1 MVNKNFFVNDTEVE
15 ELTLEEKKPSTSKVL
30 YEDTSKRGA
39 NIKHF
44 RLQNGNFMAVMYDR
58 PIHKLN
64 PDTGK
69 FVDISSEVTETD
81 TDYEA
86 IMPCFK
92 VRLPKT
98 EGKEHFVTVEKDN
111 REISWKF
118 IPRSTSRRKKSMASF
133 THKMKRDPW
142 DVGDH
147 PSVKYERADTN
158 VDLEYDVSDDGVK
171 ESIVLTKNPDCKT
184 FTFQMKFKGLFP
196 VLSED
201 KKVVSLVRDDDDL
214 GSEMP
219 EMKIPPA
226 YMEDAND
233 AFCDDIHYEIR
244 KTDEGTFLDLVLDS
258 DWLSDPERAYPVV
271 IDPRVEISQYSGNN
285 LQLVELCSNG
295 NEVTAT
301 DTNTGR
307 RIGVD
312 SSGNIHRLYIGF
324 NLPTLA
330 DGFKITKAGLLM
342 HQKSHASYNGNIEDY
357 TIAPVVDPNGKT
369 LSITSFSWT
378 NVQNLNMETAIDT
391 LRGYCRRAA
400 TEIEI
405 DMTAAMEK
413 WYDPTKTFVKEKC
426 IVIKKNNEEVCCYNG
441 NCVSTYIDLYS
452 LYASYSYRP
461 KMYIEYTSTDMYS
474 DHQKFH
480 TFENGRAGTG
490 SINLFTGKMSFAH
503 GDVTAEG
510 VKLPLSI
517 SHLYRHEFVNEE
529 QNSINRYGKGW
540 KLSVEQTL
548 EIINKHGIM
557 AVYTNAQGKRHYFMY
572 GQTNSNGE
580 FTDDAGLGLTYNEEG
595 NCICGHATTH
605 ILTDEKGNKMTF
617 NSAGKL
623 IQLIDANGNVS
634 CLNYT
639 NGRLSSVVDGT
650 NHSAQL
656 YYDNSGMLTKI
667 VDNGDMDRAILY
679 DYNSAGELTSITYP
693 SADTAYSN
701 EGTLQTQFVYGA
713 NSRLEQVID
722 YTGIKYTIGYDAN
735 GRVKTLSTSGKTV
748 VADNNV
754 TTSNE
759 IQDDSISFEY
769 RAKSTAIV
777 NDRTNIKT
785 VYKFDANGRELSSYQ
800 DMTGI
805 ADSSKISES
814 TITEISGYES
824 IVDNLETSRIGKY
837 RSLSVSM
844 SNDSADETNFIQNG
858 FFTEVNSSSKP
869 IGWSAVGSGS
879 VVSQSYI
886 NGKKS
891 YRFTSSGYS
900 KYLSQT
906 IDLCNC
912 QLNGNVLVASA
923 WAKASGNVT
932 AESDNSSAKFRLCLK
947 VTYEGG
953 EAEEHFENYDVGYTG
968 WQYAAIPFV
977 LNKECCP
984 ISITVKL
991 DYTGNTGTCYFTNA
1005 RLVSVDGISTT
1016 NAYRTDETPIN
1027 SINVFGECKDIKM
1040 TMTKKDSVLTTIDYI
1055 DDDSDIVRTTII
1067 DRNGRS
1073 YTTDYKYDSKHN
1085 LIKTQDYRGLV
1096 IEYTYN
1102 AYGKELT
1109 RKTYHKDSPGTY
1121 MFSEH
1126 TYQDGSF
1133 VKTESDPRYMLNGE
1147 KLKTT
1152 YQHDTSRNLLL
1163 KQTAVNGQEYNYS
1176 YDDTT
1181 DDLMS
1186 LSSTVENKTNEN
1198 QFFYTRGYL
1207 TRVAHNGFNF
1217 GFAFDQFGRSK
1228 SVSVGDASASTTL
1241 LTMNYEKDGVND
1253 ITETVFATG
1262 EKNRVTTDILGNPIV
1277 SKYTDK
1283 NNVERIISNATY
1295 DSVGKV
1301 KQLVDNERGVCY
1313 NYTYDAKGNVTKI
1326 VETDTNGN
1334 ILATNTFVFDA
1345 NDRLTSKTYG
1355 AVGHTYRPVYEKN
1368 SNGYIYPD
1376 NEVLGITLD
1385 GKFTDKVTKDGLRRT
1400 SAKTFQVGTH
1410 TLFSESYGYLSTP
1423 KDGKTIATEIV
1434 SSVASHVYGTS
1445 ANSSTLGYTYDKA
1458 GNLETI
1464 SNGTSLL
1471 SKYYYDGL
1479 NRLKREDN
1487 HTAGKTYV
1495 WDYDVGGNIL
1505 FKKEY
1510 ALCTDVNLGACLDTK
1525 TYTYK
1530 SEGWRDRLDSFDGQT
1545 CTYDLMGNPLT
1556 YRGNTLTW
1564 TKVRRL
1570 ANFGTNTFAYG
1581 ANGLR
1586 YRKNN
1591 TVYTLDGNKILR
1603 ESDGVRTLTY
1613 YHGGSGII
1621 GFNYNGTDYY
1631 FRKNLQGDVTEI
1643 YTSAGLKVASY
1654 AYDAWGK
1661 VLAVNNYTADNIGD
1675 LNPIR
1680 YRSYY
1685 YDVETGL
1692 YYLNSRYYD
1701 PEVGRF
1707 INADTTDV
1715 LENAQYNINGLN
1727 LYAYCDNNPVVGRDD
1742 EGDMSFWKKLAI
1754 AAAVVVAVAVVAA
1767 VVCATAGTAAPL
1779 CAAGTVLVGAA
1790 KGAAIGAVVGAATGA
1805 ATGAVQGAVEGYQE
1819 TGTLEGTLRGMGRGA
1834 MKGAVEG
1841 AKDGLIS
1848 GMVSGA
1854 FAGAA
1859 MSMSG
1864 NPMFCFVAG
1873 TTVLT
1878 TLGKKAIETIQI
1890 GDKIPCVDHI
1900 TGEAAEKKVIS
1911 TSVNKVDRLIE
1922 LDIDGEIIQCTET
1935 HPFQVKGKGWVNAS
1949 DLAPNDI
1956 VYTKNWNTATVKSV
1970 NLLELDEPVEVF
1982 NFEVEDC
1989 HTYFVGDQCT
1999 LVHNACL
2006 NKQAPSNSTINS
2018 NNSYSVRP
2026 SPVADGK
2033 ITGYTKHGI
2042 ESAMGHDNHGIR
2054 PGAILDIVK
2063 NPSKVIDQG
2072 VRETTKYVSQKGAV
2086 ILNRAG
2092 EIVTTYA
2099 KSSKFWRM

>member
-1 MVNKNFFVNDTEVE
+1 MNNENKEFFVSDVEAE

-30 YEDTSKRGA
+30 YEDTSKRGK
-39 NIKHF
+39 NTKHF
-44 RLQNGNFMAVMYDR
+44 RLQNGNFMAVMYDHPVHR
-58 PIHKLN
+58 LD

-69 FVDISSEVTETD
+69 YVDIAPEVKETD
-81 TDYEA
+81 TDYETVMA
-86 IMPCFK
+86 HFK
-92 VRLPKT
+92 VRLPKN
-98 EGKEHFVTVEKDN
+98 EGKNRFVTVEKDG

-118 IPRSTSRRKKSMASF
+118 IPRSTSRRKKSMAAFSRRP
-133 THKMKRDPW
+133 KQDPW
-142 DVGDH
+142 DIGDH
-147 PSVKYERADTN
+147 PSVKYEKADTN
-158 VDLEYDVSDDGVK
+158 TDLQYDVIDNGVK
-171 ESIVLTKNPDCKT
+171 ESIVLTKAPGCKT
-184 FTFQMKFKGLFP
+184 FTFQMKFNGLVP
-196 VLSED
+196 MLSED
-201 KKVVSLVRDDDDL
+201 NKTVFLVRDDEDPGSDL
-214 GSEMP
+214 P
-219 EMKIPPA
+219 EMQIPPA
-226 YMEDAND
+226 FMEDANK

-244 KTDEGTFLDLVLDS
+244 KTDEDTFLDLVLDT
-258 DWLSDPERAYPVV
+258 DWLSDPERAFPVV
-271 IDPRVEISQYSGNN
+271 IDPRVEIKNN
-285 LQLVELCSNG
+285 LTNIGLRCVEVCSN
-295 NEVTAT
+295 NTEISAT
-301 DTNTGR
+301 DKTSYR
-307 RIGVD
+307 RIGID
-312 SSGNIHRLYIGF
+312 SAGNIHRMYVEM

-330 DGFKITKAGLLM
+330 KGFQIAKAGLLL
-342 HQKSHASYNGNIEDY
+342 HQKSYSTYSGNDNDY
-357 TIAPVVDPNGKT
+357 IVAPVFDPNGKE
-369 LSITSFSWT
+369 LDVDFFKWSNI
-378 NVQNLNMETAIDT
+378 QNLSVGGSIDILKGESRYST
-391 LRGYCRRAA
+391 K
-400 TEIEI
+400 EIEI
-405 DMTAAMEK
+405 DMTKVAKDWYNPEK
-413 WYDPTKTFVKEKC
+413 AFVATKC
-426 IVIKKNNEEVCCYNG
+426 IVLKKKNESPCCCNG
-441 NCVSTYIDLYS
+441 SIQPTYLDIYTGTSIWSS
-452 LYASYSYRP
+452 LYYP
-461 KMYIEYTSTDMYS
+461 KLYIEYTSTDMYS

-503 GDVTAEG
+503 GDVSAEG

-517 SHLYRHEFVNEE
+517 SHLYRHEYVNEE

-572 GQTNSNGE
+572 GENNSNGE
-580 FTDDAGLGLTYNEEG
+580 ITDDAGLGLTYKEEW
-595 NCICGHATTH
+595 NCVCGHETTH

-623 IQLIDANGNVS
+623 IQLIDTNDNVS

-656 YYDNSGMLTKI
+656 YYSNSGMLTKI

-679 DYNSAGELTSITYP
+679 DYNSSGELTSITYP
-693 SADTAYSN
+693 SADAAYSN
-701 EGTLQTQFVYGA
+701 EGTLKTQFVYGA

-735 GRVKTLSTSGKTV
+735 GRVKTLSTSGNTV
-748 VADNNV
+748 VADNSV

-759 IQDDSISFEY
+759 MQDDSISFEY

-777 NDRTNIKT
+777 NDRTKIKT

-800 DMTGI
+800 DMTNV

-814 TITEISGYES
+814 TITEIAGYES

-837 RSLSVSM
+837 RSLYVSM

-858 FFTEVNSSSKP
+858 FFTEVNNSSKP

-879 VVSQSYI
+879 VVSQSYL

-891 YRFTSSGYS
+891 YQFTSSGYS

-906 IDLCNC
+906 IDLCNY

-932 AESDNSSAKFRLCLK
+932 AESENSNAKFRLCLK
-947 VTYEGG
+947 ATYEGG
-953 EAEEHFENYDVGYTG
+953 ETEEYFENYDVGYSG

-1005 RLVSVDGISTT
+1005 RLISVDGISTT
-1016 NAYRTDETPIN
+1016 NTYRTDETPIE
-1027 SINVFGECKDIKM
+1027 SINVFGERKDIKM
-1040 TMTKKDSVLTTIDYI
+1040 TTTKKDSVLTTIDYT
-1055 DDDSDIVRTTII
+1055 DDDSDIVRTTLI
-1067 DRNGRS
+1067 DRYGHS

-1085 LIKTQDYRGLV
+1085 LIKMQDYRGLV

-1109 RKTYHKDSPGTY
+1109 RKTYHKDAPGSY

-1126 TYQDGSF
+1126 SYQDGTF
-1133 VKTESDPRYMLNGE
+1133 VKSESDPRYTLNGE

-1163 KQTAVNGQEYNYS
+1163 KQTAVNGQQYNYS

-1181 DDLMS
+1181 DDLIS

-1217 GFAFDQFGRSK
+1217 GFAFDQLGRSK
-1228 SVSVGDASASTTL
+1228 SVTVGDASASTSL
-1241 LTMNYEKDGVND
+1241 LTMNYEKSGVND

-1262 EKNRVTTDILGNPIV
+1262 EKNRVTTDMFGNPIV
-1277 SKYTDK
+1277 STYTDK
-1283 NNVERIISNATY
+1283 NNVEKIISNATY

-1301 KQLVDNERGVCY
+1301 KQLIDNERGISY
-1313 NYTYDAKGNVTKI
+1313 NYTYDAKGNVTRI
-1326 VETDTNGN
+1326 IETDTNGN
-1334 ILATNTFVFDA
+1334 ILATNTLVFDA
-1345 NDRLTSKTYG
+1345 NERLTAKTYG
-1355 AVGHTYRPVYEKN
+1355 AVGHTYCPVYEKN
-1368 SNGYIYPD
+1368 ASGYVYPD
-1376 NEVLGITLD
+1376 NEILGITLD
-1385 GKFTDKVTKDGLRRT
+1385 GKFTDKITKDGLRRAN
-1400 SAKTFQVGTH
+1400 AKTFQVGSR
-1410 TLFSESYGYLSTP
+1410 TLFSESYSYLSTP
-1423 KDGKTIATEIV
+1423 KDSKTIETEIV
-1434 SSVASHVYGTS
+1434 ASVASHVYGTN
-1445 ANSSTLGYTYDKA
+1445 ANSKTLHYTYDKA

-1464 SNGTSLL
+1464 SRGTSLL

-1530 SEGWRDRLDSFDGQT
+1530 SEGWRDRLDSFDGKT

-1556 YRGNTLTW
+1556 YLGHHLEW

-1570 ANFGTNTFAYG
+1570 AKFDNNTFTYG
-1581 ANGLR
+1581 ANGIR

-1591 TVYTLDGNKILR
+1591 TVYTIDGNKILR
-1603 ESDGVRTLTY
+1603 ESDGTKTLTY
-1613 YHGGSGII
+1613 YHGGSGIV
-1621 GFNYNGTDYY
+1621 GFAYNGTDYY

-1661 VLAVNNYTADNIGD
+1661 VLAVNNYTADSIGN

-1701 PEVGRF
+1701 PETGRF

-1715 LENAQYNINGLN
+1715 LENAQYDINGLN
-1727 LYAYCDNNPVVGRDD
+1727 LYAYCDNNPVMDRDD
-1742 EGDMSFWKKLAI
+1742 EGDASFLKKL
-1754 AAAVVVAVAVVAA
+1754 VKAVAVVAVVA
-1767 VVCATAGTAAPL
+1767 VAAAVICATAGTATPL
-1779 CAAGTVLVGAA
+1779 CAAATVVACAA
-1790 KGAAIGAVVGAATGA
+1790 KGAVVGAAVGA
-1805 ATGAVQGAVEGYQE
+1805 ATGAVVGGVQGAVEGYKE
-1819 TGTLEGTLRGMGRGA
+1819 TGNLDGTLRGMI
-1834 MKGAVEG
+1834 KGAGKGALEG
-1841 AKDGLIS
+1841 AQDGMIS
-1848 GMVSGA
+1848 GMISGA
-1854 FAGAA
+1854 FSGAA
-1859 MSMSG
+1859 ASMMG

-1878 TLGKKAIETIQI
+1878 TLSKKAIETIQV
-1890 GDKIPCVDHI
+1890 GDVIPCVDHI
-1900 TGEAAEKKVIS
+1900 TGETAEKKVIS
-1911 TSVNKVDRLIE
+1911 TTVNKVDRLIE

-1935 HPFQVKGKGWVNAS
+1935 HPFQVKGKGWVDAC
-1949 DLAPNDI
+1949 DLNPGDI
-1956 VYTKNWNTATVKSV
+1956 VYTKDWNNATVKSV
-1970 NLLELDEPVEVF
+1970 NLLELNESVEVF

-1989 HTYFVGDQCT
+1989 HTYFIGELGV
-1999 LVHNACL
+1999 LVHNSCQHQSSSWRTKRS
-2006 NKQAPSNSTINS
+2006 NYWKDQASSGSKSAWYDRTPDNLKLMQQGKAPIGL
-2018 NNSYSVRP
+2018 
-2026 SPVADGK
+2026 DGK
-2033 ITGYTKHGI
+2033 RVQLHHLEGISKNIDDFIEIGADAHRTFHKAFGYKNFI
-2042 ESAMGHDNHGIR
+2042 NLADFM
-2054 PGAILDIVK
+2054 AI
-2063 NPSKVIDQG
+2063 G
-2072 VRETTKYVSQKGAV
+2072 
-2086 ILNRAG
+2086 
-2092 EIVTTYA
+2092 
-2099 KSSKFWRM
+2099 